1 MDKKKIAIIAGVS
14 VAVVVG
20 LILALSLIGKE
31 APVEQGGPNSVGTDI
46 TLTDAEKAEVESASK
61 KFVQSLGNYGWYPDL
76 IKNPQVAATDNNF
89 DQLLNQEHTT
99 AEDSIAA
106 LRSLTNSSN
115 FDVTVNKQAY
125 SIPFSVETSIEG
137 DFTVPNSPIAE
148 GSRTYVPVTIP
159 IKSTVSYSAT
169 GIGYTDADG
178 TWHDAQ
184 SFVQQFTFEGE
195 LNLQFGKSGGKWVV
209 NGFNNTVGVLAVDP
223 MTFSNGDLVSEYLAT
238 SSNQIP
244 VNK

>member
-14 VAVVVG
+14 LAVVVG
-20 LILALSLIGKE
+20 LIIALSFIGKE

-46 TLTDAEKAEVESASK
+46 TLTDAEKAEVESVSK
-61 KFVQSLGNYGWYPDL
+61 QFVQSLGNYGWYPDL
-76 IKNPQVAATDNNF
+76 IKNPQVVATSTDAELF
-89 DQLLNQEHTT
+89 NQEHTT

-106 LRSLTNSSN
+106 LRSLTNSTD
-115 FDVTVNKQAY
+115 FDVTVNELAY
-125 SIPFSVETSIEG
+125 SIPFSVETTIEG

-159 IKSTVSYSAT
+159 IKSTVSYAAT
-169 GIGYTDADG
+169 GVGYTDEDG
-178 TWHDAQ
+178 TWHDPEY
-184 SFVQQFTFEGE
+184 FIQQFTFEGE

-223 MTFSNGDLVSEYLAT
+223 MTFSNGDLINEYLAT

-244 VNK
+244 VDK